1 MGGIEMENIREIY
14 IMYVSINN
22 PLYDG
27 KNTTT
32 QNVSI
37 FSKRIPKTV
46 VELFHLDDYSYPYDE
61 IRDYDLK
68 KMISY
73 LKKSIKLE
81 RYGSHKKEC
90 DFIKNIIIPI
100 LCGFSNDEFLNK
112 YNINLTC
119 NFESDIIFIK
129 KNLHTVK

>member
-1 MGGIEMENIREIY
+1 MGGIIMENIREIY
-14 IMYVSINN
+14 TMYISINN

-32 QNVSI
+32 QYVSI
-37 FSKRIPKTV
+37 FSKRIPKPV
-46 VELFHLDDYSYPYDE
+46 VEVFHLDDYSYPYDE
-61 IRDYDLK
+61 IMDYDLK

-81 RYGSHKKEC
+81 RYGSHKKEY

-100 LCGFSNDEFLNK
+100 LCGFSDDEFLNK

-129 KNLHTVK
+129 KTCIIKK